1 MVAAKEENKSRKFI
15 NRDRNNKGL
24 TWKSISLL
32 DLLLP
37 ESGSSYLWYLDSRLF
52 ACASEWDIRKSVKEM
67 TRFLLVTDIDAL
79 VG

>member
-1 MVAAKEENKSRKFI
+1 MEIDFAFRFTSSRIRIVLFVVL
-15 NRDRNNKGL
+15 RL
-24 TWKSISLL
+24 ASV
-32 DLLLP
+32 
-37 ESGSSYLWYLDSRLF
+37 DSRLF